1 MTAVGGF
8 YLSAL
13 AGRYGRHENGGIM
26 PNQTS
31 ADLSIEAICERAL
44 DGTPPGAPELKAL
57 LSLPSVE
64 AAEPLFATAREL
76 RRRTFGDIVF
86 TSGFVYFSTYCRN
99 HCNFCLYRKGNDA
112 APRYRKTLEEVVAVA
127 RGLAS
132 EGVNLI
138 DLTMGEDPLTHESGD
153 YTPVYEMIEAVR
165 EETGKPI
172 MISPGVVPADVI
184 EKMKEAGA
192 TIYACYQETHSK
204 DFFHKRRV
212 GQDYDER
219 AAARDAARRAGL
231 LVEDGML
238 TGIGDTIDDRVN
250 SILNMSD
257 HDWDLARIMTFVPEE
272 GTPLANLPV
281 QSPLHEILV
290 TATLRLMRPTWMTTA
305 SLDCESLA
313 GTAARVNAGASVV
326 TSIIYPETGLA
337 GVALA
342 EHDIEEGR
350 RTVPAVLGVLAE
362 LGLRQGTDEEY
373 AAWIERSPAAHVVPV
388 A

>member
-1 MTAVGGF
+1 
-8 YLSAL
+8 
-13 AGRYGRHENGGIM
+13 M
-26 PNQTS
+26 PNETS
-31 ADLSIEAICERAL
+31 TDPSVAAICERAL
-44 DGTPPGAPELKAL
+44 EGAPPGAPELEAL

-76 RRRTFGDIVF
+76 RRRVFGDVVF
-86 TSGFVYFSTYCRN
+86 TSGFIYFSTYCRN
-99 HCNFCLYRKGNDA
+99 HCNFCLYRKGNAA
-112 APRYRKTLEEVVAVA
+112 APRYRKTLDEVVAVA
-127 RGLAS
+127 RGLAA

-138 DLTMGEDPLTHESGD
+138 DLTMGEDPLTHDGGD
-153 YTPVYEMIEAVR
+153 FTSIYEMIAAVR
-165 EETGKPI
+165 EATGKPI
-172 MISPGVVPADVI
+172 MISPGVVPADVMQ
-184 EKMKEAGA
+184 KMKEAGA

-204 DFFHKRRV
+204 GFFHKRRV

-238 TGIGDTIDDRVN
+238 TGIGDTVDDRVG
-250 SILNMSD
+250 SILDMSD
-257 HDWDLARIMTFVPEE
+257 HDWDLARIMTFVPEQ
-272 GTPLANLPV
+272 GTPLAGLPV

-290 TATLRLMRPTWMTTA
+290 TAALRLMRPAWMTTA

-313 GTAARVNAGASVV
+313 GAAARLNAGASVV

-342 EHDIEEGR
+342 EHGIEEGR
-350 RTVPAVLGVLAE
+350 RTVPAVLGVLEE

-373 AAWIERSPAAHVVPV
+373 AAWIERSRAAHV
-388 A
+388 ARAADARR